1 MMNMSFCLEK
11 VQNCLFKIITSMN
24 KKSLISIIIL
34 NYNAGNLL
42 LNCVDSIKKSSYSN
56 IEILVVDNISTDG
69 SQRKCKEKFP
79 GIKLIQNKK
88 NLGYCGGNNVG
99 IKEAKGEFIIILN
112 PDTVVE
118 SDSIEQLLS
127 AFNQFGDG
135 LYQPKILSLNEK
147 NIIQS
152 TGNMLHV
159 FGFGFARDKGNKV
172 VDKVEE
178 IEKIGYA
185 SGTCLFTSREVIDKV
200 GLLDEF
206 LFLYHD
212 DLDLGWRAA
221 QIGINSYYVP
231 KSKIFHVES
240 YSLKWSSKKFYW
252 LERNRKYCL
261 LTHYSKETYKKMRFS
276 LMLVDLFVWVFYFS
290 KGFLGAKIKA
300 ELEIKKNKEVIEK
313 KFQELEEKKKISD
326 EKLIQN
332 FPDEI
337 FVPINVSQESMNKIF
352 NLILTKLSKKVKEK
366 IK

>member
-1 MMNMSFCLEK
+1 MNESPL
-11 VQNCLFKIITSMN
+11 VSVIV
-24 KKSLISIIIL
+24 L
-34 NYNAGNLL
+34 NYNAGELL
-42 LNCVDSIKKSSYSN
+42 LNCVDSLKKSTYTN
-56 IEILVVDNISTDG
+56 LEILVVDNISSDN
-69 SQRKCKEKFP
+69 SQKKCKEKFP
-79 GIKLIQNKK
+79 EIKLIQNNE

-99 IKEAKGEFIIILN
+99 IKEAKGKFIVILN
-112 PDTVVE
+112 PDTIVE
-118 SDSIEQLLS
+118 PNCISELVS
-127 AFNQFGDG
+127 AYNKFGEG
-135 LYQPKILSLNEK
+135 LYQPKILSLTEE

-172 VDKVEE
+172 MDKIEE
-178 IEKIGYA
+178 TEKIGYA

-261 LTHYSKETYKKMRFS
+261 LTHYSKNTYEKMKFS
-276 LMLVDLFVWVFYFS
+276 LMLVDLLVWVFYFS

-300 ELEIKKNKEVIEK
+300 ELEIKKNKEIIEK
-313 KFQELEEKKKISD
+313 KFQELENRKKISD

-337 FVPINVSQESMNKIF
+337 FVPINVSQESMNKTF
-352 NLILTKLSKKVKEK
+352 NSILTKLSKNVKMKVK
-366 IK
+366 

>member
-1 MMNMSFCLEK
+1 MNESPL
-11 VQNCLFKIITSMN
+11 VSVVV
-24 KKSLISIIIL
+24 L
-34 NYNAGNLL
+34 NYNAGKLL
-42 LNCVDSIKKSSYSN
+42 ENCIDSLKKSSHTN
-56 IEILVVDNISTDG
+56 LEIIVVDNISSDS
-69 SQRKCKEKFP
+69 SQKKCKEKFP
-79 GIKLIQNKK
+79 DIKLIQNNK

-99 IKEAKGEFIIILN
+99 IKDAKGEFIVILN
-112 PDTVVE
+112 PDTIVE
-118 SDSIEQLLS
+118 PNCINELIS
-127 AFNQFGDG
+127 AYNKFGVG
-135 LYQPKILSLNEK
+135 LYQPKILSLNEEDV
-147 NIIQS
+147 IQS

-159 FGFGFARDKGNKV
+159 FGFGFARGKGNKV

-185 SGTCLFTSREVIDKV
+185 SGTCLFTSREVFDKI

-261 LTHYSKETYKKMRFS
+261 LTHYSKKTYEKMRFS
-276 LMLVDLFVWVFYFS
+276 LMLVDLFVWAFYFS
-290 KGFLGAKIKA
+290 KGFLGVKIRA
-300 ELEIKKNKEVIEK
+300 ELDIRRNKKIIETK
-313 KFQELEEKKKISD
+313 YIELENKKIIPD
-326 EKLIQN
+326 IELIKH

-337 FVPINVSQESMNKIF
+337 FVPTNVSQQSLNLKF
-352 NLILTKLSKKVKEK
+352 NSILTKLSKKVKK
-366 IK
+366 SIT